1 MKKRIKKILIIIIL
15 ILLSGF
21 SVRYWYTIQS
31 QVLWNSTKDT
41 LSQNGLSFDIQDVIP
56 IKVPDETNF
65 ALSEI
70 FKSSDQEFLKIPK
83 FNKGFPSLNFSYET
97 SDNFID
103 LKNFQEY

>member
-31 QVLWNSTKDT
+31 QSLWNSTKDK
-41 LSQNGLSFDIQDVIP
+41 LSQDGLSFDIQDVIP

-70 FKSSDQEFLKIPK
+70 FKTTDQEFLMIPK
-83 FNKGFPSLNFSYET
+83 FNTGKPLLNFGILRNS
-97 SDNFID
+97 
-103 LKNFQEY
+103 